1 MLIGD
6 VIPLWKIDEA
16 WGRGHNVSVNVC
28 MCVCVSVCVCVCV
41 VEEEEEEAW
50 CTKLENFQLSPAEFD
65 II

>member
-28 MCVCVSVCVCVCV
+28 VCVCVCV
-41 VEEEEEEAW
+41 SEREEEEAW
-50 CTKLENFQLSPAEFD
+50 CTKLKSF
-65 II
+65 